1 MHYKGNTFSLINNV
15 SQDQQ
20 KKFKIKTVQTGNT
33 TDCLYVF
40 LDIENLVIHQS
51 ELVVKVVTIV
61 FFIKLGAENT
71 DVPQPLILQ
80 IKIYDLLYRK
90 LFFSLYFKLN

>member
-20 KKFKIKTVQTGNT
+20 KKFKIKTVPTGNT

-51 ELVVKVVTIV
+51 EELVVTIV

-90 LFFSLYFKLN
+90 LFFPLYFKLN